1 MIFRYPRDR
10 SRSLARPGFRV
21 NRASFFL
28 AILAICFV
36 RANITSKQPR
46 LRAHI
51 VASGN
56 CVEFPTVDLM
66 LLQSGS
72 NNAAMKSIL
81 GIVIALC
88 VGGAFAFA
96 YWLSARPGAS
106 WLDGQWLFLVALPY
120 NWASLHVLGDASF
133 SPDATAYGGGRLC
146 FRRCRGVPCRRDHR
160 SFGAMALAAYV
171 SAAKPSM
178 SSRFCTAAPEAP
190 LPRLSNFAIST
201 ACRRFSLANT

>member
-133 SPDATAYGGGRLC
+133 SPDATASVAAAFVFDVVVAFLVGAIIEALARWLWRLT
-146 FRRCRGVPCRRDHR
+146 FRRR
-160 SFGAMALAAYV
+160 SRA
-171 SAAKPSM
+171 
-178 SSRFCTAAPEAP
+178 
-190 LPRLSNFAIST
+190 
-201 ACRRFSLANT
+201 